1 MWKGGGAIE
10 VCVVFQNIKIVER
23 CEGEVEVEKD
33 TMGTVVGVKE
43 VNVFGVIGNGLN
55 YQIPIRWKV
64 DSGEVVFAKKLKTRK
79 GLMLLLLTFYLI
91 WIVDFRACI
100 STPCSIGH
108 LTLEAENTQ
117 EEKEDECTHH
127 LRLQRM
133 QCKVKSPREIEYMRR
148 FIFSKLIII
157 RYLIGGGRRPRIN
170 K

>member
-1 MWKGGGAIE
+1 M
-10 VCVVFQNIKIVER
+10 ER

-117 EEKEDECTHH
+117 EEEEDECIH
-127 LRLQRM
+127 LLGLQRM
-133 QCKVKSPREIEYMRR
+133 QCKVKSPRAIEYMRR

-157 RYLIGGGRRPRIN
+157 RYLFGGGRRPRI
-170 K
+170 KYESSIC

>member
-1 MWKGGGAIE
+1 M
-10 VCVVFQNIKIVER
+10 ER

-79 GLMLLLLTFYLI
+79 GIILLLLLTFYLI

-100 STPCSIGH
+100 SALC
-108 LTLEAENTQ
+108 
-117 EEKEDECTHH
+117 
-127 LRLQRM
+127 
-133 QCKVKSPREIEYMRR
+133 
-148 FIFSKLIII
+148 
-157 RYLIGGGRRPRIN
+157 
-170 K
+170 